1 MTDDRGY
8 KTGIISML
16 GCDVLW
22 GVLPLYWQALRP
34 IDSWVIIFYR
44 IFLVG
49 LVAGIASLWIY
60 GLPAIREQLKVRS
73 NLWKF
78 PLAGCLITC
87 NWSIYIW
94 AVNADHVIQTCVGYY
109 IEPLIVCLLG
119 ILIFR
124 EKVTRYKLIAML
136 SYRIALKTRMCPEQ
150 AALCFCC
157 ALVADAGMLDLP
169 RQLFFREILTGRERK
184 LLRDQCRAFIYQ
196 LDFVPSGYLQF
207 FVETCSCRKENM
219 DGSGYPEGLKGGDIP
234 VLARIVRAAEDYTAM
249 TERKARK
256 YLVPLS
262 SRAAVR
268 EMRKSAEL
276 YDQRIVNIIEKLV

>member
-1 MTDDRGY
+1 MEEDFLAELKSLVST
-8 KTGIISML
+8 ML
-16 GCDVLW
+16 ANLTPRRVPVSRETWRLL
-22 GVLPLYWQALRP
+22 LPLVLAAFVLFILFLLLAKIVTHIQRKRHTGKLLEQFGMLLSEVDAVLGSPPFIARCVSLGEE
-34 IDSWVIIFYR
+34 IDVYTNRLENS
-44 IFLVG
+44 
-49 LVAGIASLWIY
+49 
-60 GLPAIREQLKVRS
+60 
-73 NLWKF
+73 
-78 PLAGCLITC
+78 
-87 NWSIYIW
+87 
-94 AVNADHVIQTCVGYY
+94 
-109 IEPLIVCLLG
+109 
-119 ILIFR
+119 
-124 EKVTRYKLIAML
+124 KLIAML

-150 AALCFCC
+150 AALCSCC

-249 TERKARK
+249 PERKARK